1 MTPLETFATIVGI
14 TGGLVAI
21 LTAVFRPIIKKVKG
35 VLDTWEDFMTDWVGK
50 PADDGHDRVP
60 GVMERLNELDGEFKR
75 NGGATL
81 KDAVAR
87 IETKLDDMEAR
98 LVEGDER
105 MGRMEARL
113 LKGDDKM
120 NRIEAL
126 IEKKDKAE

>member
-14 TGGLVAI
+14 SGGLIAI
-21 LTAVFRPIIKKVKG
+21 LTAIFRPIIKKVKAM
-35 VLDTWEDFMTDWVGK
+35 LDTWEDFMSDWRGE

-87 IETKLDDMEAR
+87 IEAKLELVDERLDKGNEKMESIDVR
-98 LVEGDER
+98 LKEGDDR
-105 MGRMEARL
+105 MS
-113 LKGDDKM
+113 
-120 NRIEAL
+120 RIEQSL
-126 IEKKDKAE
+126 DKGAE